1 QCVTDV
7 PPGALGAP
15 VHASIDVIVSAISE
29 QAITV
34 VRG

>member
-1 QCVTDV
+1 ISPGGT
-7 PPGALGAP
+7 PGALGAP
-15 VHASIDVIVSAISE
+15 IHASIDGVVSAISE

>member
-1 QCVTDV
+1 
-7 PPGALGAP
+7 PGALGTP
-15 VHASIDVIVSAISE
+15 IHASIDGIVSAISE

>member
-1 QCVTDV
+1 
-7 PPGALGAP
+7 LGAP
-15 VHASIDVIVSAISE
+15 IHASIDGIVSAISE

>member
-1 QCVTDV
+1 
-7 PPGALGAP
+7 AP
-15 VHASIDVIVSAISE
+15 VHASIDGIVSAISE

>member
-1 QCVTDV
+1 
-7 PPGALGAP
+7 LGAP
-15 VHASIDVIVSAISE
+15 IHASIDGVVAAISE

>member
-1 QCVTDV
+1 I
-7 PPGALGAP
+7 
-15 VHASIDVIVSAISE
+15 HASIDGIVSAISE

>member
-1 QCVTDV
+1 
-7 PPGALGAP
+7 
-15 VHASIDVIVSAISE
+15 HASIDGVVSAISE

>member
-1 QCVTDV
+1 
-7 PPGALGAP
+7 
-15 VHASIDVIVSAISE
+15 ASIDGVVSAISE